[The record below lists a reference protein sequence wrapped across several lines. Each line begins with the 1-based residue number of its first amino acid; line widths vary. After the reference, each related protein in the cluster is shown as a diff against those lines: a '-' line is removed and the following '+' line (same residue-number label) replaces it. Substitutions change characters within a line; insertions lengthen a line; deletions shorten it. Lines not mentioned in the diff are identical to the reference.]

1 MDKCGEQTRAA
12 DQPDIPNDLS
22 LGDHGGMRSER
33 RPRTA
38 IKSGKTITANE
49 DNLVLAAA

>member
-22 LGDHGGMRSER
+22 
-33 RPRTA
+33 RPSNEPQNKEVILANRHESPLQRFDRKKTA
-38 IKSGKTITANE
+38 IG
-49 DNLVLAAA
+49 